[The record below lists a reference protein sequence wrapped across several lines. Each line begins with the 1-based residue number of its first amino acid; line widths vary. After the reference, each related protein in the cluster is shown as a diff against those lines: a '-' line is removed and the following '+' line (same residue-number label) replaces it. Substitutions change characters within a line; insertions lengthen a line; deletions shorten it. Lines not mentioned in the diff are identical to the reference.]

1 MKAILKPRSVAPERI
16 DGRQKVLGAVRFTM
30 DFSLPGMTHAKVLR
44 SPVPHAQIKSID
56 TSRARSLRG
65 VLAVVTGADIA
76 TMPDPFYGVGIRD
89 QPVLAIDKVRYVG
102 DMVAAVVAEDEATA
116 FRALELIDVEYV
128 ELPALIDDRR
138 RAGGRGSRNLRS
150 AFVRRAAAGRGRRA
164 KPQGAGE
171 ERTL

>member
-1 MKAILKPRSVAPERI
+1 MKAILKPKSVAPERI
-16 DGRQKVLGAVRFTM
+16 DGRQKVLGAVRFTT
-30 DFSLPGMTHAKVLR
+30 DFSLPGMAHAKVLR
-44 SPVPHAQIKSID
+44 SPVPHARIKSID

-128 ELPALIDDRR
+128 ELPALMTIADALAEGAPDIFEV
-138 RAGGRGSRNLRS
+138 

-164 KPQGAGE
+164 EPQGAGE